1 MAELEDGE
9 KAAARDN
16 GDVRESE
23 KPVTQTAL
31 GLELSRLSD
40 ELRNRFQIKEAVK
53 SGAVIT
59 KVDPRS
65 DAGEK
70 HLQAGEI
77 VLEINQEQVS
87 DPADAVKKIK
97 ALKDSGKKTALLIVA
112 NGHGDTH
119 FVALPLE

>member
-1 MAELEDGE
+1 MPKLVAATPVGKDVDLVVMRDGKEQTKTIKLGQLEDGE

-70 HLQAGEI
+70 TPPGGRNRA
-77 VLEINQEQVS
+77 
-87 DPADAVKKIK
+87 
-97 ALKDSGKKTALLIVA
+97 
-112 NGHGDTH
+112 
-119 FVALPLE
+119 